1 MISIPL
7 YYKLKSE
14 RLPLKGIDMGRKEQM
29 YISLTGEK
37 SHKVT
42 IPLGQGSFS
51 IGTKGVSKG
60 NYDVW
65 VEKDCSERMYRN
77 SEAIVLS

>member
-1 MISIPL
+1 
-7 YYKLKSE
+7 
-14 RLPLKGIDMGRKEQM
+14 MGRKEQM

-77 SEAIVLS
+77 SEAVVLS